1 MEAIQVGG
9 HLDSYWSTMLTG
21 FFVSYWS
28 TLLTGFGLLVLWSTV
43 ICRALAC
50 DRIISLQTVRP
61 SSSSIYSPQPTGFL
75 SGAWQWSWAQ
85 RLSPDYPISN
95 EPIIC
100 RNLFALM
107 VLICL
112 LFPHLAFL
120 SFGSSAID
128 LQTWRVRGKS
138 CPEGRFISWCVWP
151 GGNATTRGE
160 WGSMLKMMMGELI
173 AVKKVRHKTYKSKM
187 VYQFRPLSS
196 TFILE
201 SAPVT
206 RFMWLS
212 LQDCLRADM

>member
-1 MEAIQVGG
+1 
-9 HLDSYWSTMLTG
+9 
-21 FFVSYWS
+21 
-28 TLLTGFGLLVLWSTV
+28 
-43 ICRALAC
+43 
-50 DRIISLQTVRP
+50 
-61 SSSSIYSPQPTGFL
+61 
-75 SGAWQWSWAQ
+75 
-85 RLSPDYPISN
+85 
-95 EPIIC
+95 
-100 RNLFALM
+100 M

-112 LFPHLAFL
+112 IFPHLAFL

-128 LQTWRVRGKS
+128 LPSKDGGFAGKVAPRGDLYLDVS
-138 CPEGRFISWCVWP
+138 GLVGTLRP
-151 GGNATTRGE
+151 GGK